1 VTAAN
6 PFPDD
11 VRYTSEHEWARA
23 EGEVVRVG
31 ITFYAQDAL
40 GDVVYVELPEVG
52 TQITQ
57 DAPFGEIQS
66 PKAVSDL
73 YAPVTG
79 EIVERNEEALATPE
93 LVNEDPYGEGWLV
106 VIRPSDAGELARL
119 MDAAAYSELVASLS
133 EEG

>member
-1 VTAAN
+1 
-6 PFPDD
+6 
-11 VRYTSEHEWARA
+11 
-23 EGEVVRVG
+23 
-31 ITFYAQDAL
+31 
-40 GDVVYVELPEVG
+40 
-52 TQITQ
+52 
-57 DAPFGEIQS
+57 
-66 PKAVSDL
+66 VSDL

>member
-1 VTAAN
+1 VASE
-6 PFPDD
+6 FPDD
-11 VRYTSEHEWARA
+11 VRYTPEHEWARL
-23 EGEVVRVG
+23 EGDLVRVG

-52 TQITQ
+52 ARITK

-79 EIVERNEEALATPE
+79 EIIERNEEALATPE

-106 VIRPSDAGELARL
+106 VIRPSDAAELDRL
-119 MDAAAYSELVASLS
+119 LDAKRYQELVASLQDDS
-133 EEG
+133 

>member
-1 VTAAN
+1 MTTE
-6 PFPDD
+6 FPPDL
-11 VRYTSEHEWARA
+11 RYTPEHEWARA
-23 EGEVVRVG
+23 EGELVRVG

-52 TQITQ
+52 AVITQ

-79 EIVERNEEALATPE
+79 EILERNEEALATPE

-106 VIRPSDAGELARL
+106 LIRPSDPAELDRL
-119 MDAAAYSELVASLS
+119 LDAKAYEELVASLS
-133 EEG
+133 EA